1 MMKVLRPLLCLAAFA
16 VTVGGECVSSLC
28 DHGSCI
34 NGECQCEP
42 NYSGADCSIPF
53 ETCEDGERTCFNG
66 STCVRNNKRDPVTN
80 KYKYH
85 CDCTKAVGVS
95 SYAGLQC
102 QEQATSYCVLG
113 RTDSEYAFCTNGGEC
128 IRIVEDGAPHPGCRC
143 SDDFEG
149 QHCQYL
155 KGEAP
160 EEDLGQPYLMYTGN
174 QNKGGL
180 EGFVIFIIVCVC
192 VSVIFGMG
200 YVVYLK
206 KIRGAN
212 TTNGATS
219 APELSLNEESE
230 VI

>member
-1 MMKVLRPLLCLAAFA
+1 MMALWSLCLLALL
-16 VTVGGECVSSLC
+16 VTISGECVPSLC

-34 NGECQCEP
+34 DGECQCDP

-66 STCVRNNKRDPVTN
+66 STCVRNNQRDPNTN

-95 SYAGLQC
+95 SFAGIQC
-102 QEQATSYCVLG
+102 RQQATSYCVLG
-113 RTDSEYAFCTNGGEC
+113 RTESEYAFCTNGGTC
-128 IRIVEDGAPHPGCRC
+128 VRVVENGKSHPGCHC

-149 QHCQYL
+149 AHCQYL
-155 KGEAP
+155 RGQAP
-160 EEDLGQPYLMYTGN
+160 ADDLGQPYLMYGAAESSSRGAA
-174 QNKGGL
+174 KGI
-180 EGFVIFIIVCVC
+180 VTFIIVIVC
-192 VSVIFGMG
+192 VTVIFGMG

-206 KIRGAN
+206 KMRGAN
-212 TTNGATS
+212 QRNDATT
-219 APELSLNEESE
+219 APQLTVNEQSE